1 MPTTTP
7 LQGWTPLT
15 PRACFLLTGSD
26 RVRYL
31 NGQITQQV
39 DHLPPGQARYA
50 VITNHKGQLEADLY
64 FAHHPETDGILIDAP
79 IDLRDA
85 LFTRLDRYIIADDAE
100 LTDITDDWQVA
111 HLLGNESPQSIEN
124 ISFQIKSDR
133 FGQPGTDLWVPKS
146 QDLAQ
151 LFQTHQIDQLSPHA
165 LENHRIAQGI
175 PKWNHELTPGLLPPE
190 ARIEARAIDYQKG
203 CYIGQEV
210 ISRIKSVG
218 KVNRRLV
225 LLQVESNGPEL
236 TLPCPLWLPSED
248 PSESKPIGTLTS
260 CTELVETPPHPTE
273 VLALGYL
280 KSQHADPGKQIF
292 AAPAIDAPSTTQLT
306 VLPFPNS
313 TSS

>member
-1 MPTTTP
+1 MTEP
-7 LQGWTPLT
+7 LQGWTPIT
-15 PRACFLLTGSD
+15 PRALFLLTGAD

-39 DHLPPGQARYA
+39 DHLTKGQARYA

-64 FAHHPETDGILIDAP
+64 FAHHPETEGILIDAH
-79 IDLRDA
+79 IDLRQS

-111 HLLGNESPQSIEN
+111 HVLDQIAPTEDDSFHIQSN
-124 ISFQIKSDR
+124 R
-133 FGQPGTDLWVPKS
+133 FGQPGTDVWIS
-146 QDLAQ
+146 NNHDLDQ
-151 LFQTHQIDQLSPHA
+151 LLQTRQIEQLSPQL
-165 LENHRIAQGI
+165 LENHRITQGI

-203 CYIGQEV
+203 CYIGQEI

-225 LLQVESNGPEL
+225 LLQLDDSSNSEID
-236 TLPCPLWLPSED
+236 LPCPLWPSTEEQ
-248 PSESKPIGTLTS
+248 PGSKAIGTLTS
-260 CTELVETPPHPTE
+260 ISKPDEAQPPTAE

-280 KSQHADPGKQIF
+280 KSQHAEAGTQVL
-292 AAPAIDAPSTTQLT
+292 AAPTMDAPNATQLT
-306 VLPFPNS
+306 VLPFIYP